1 MISQKHF
8 KILCLSVGLTVAGM
22 KKLIGFIFIW
32 IAVGMI
38 FMMFLPN
45 LFWGIVFA
53 ALLLIAGFQ
62 LFKCGC

>member
-1 MISQKHF
+1 
-8 KILCLSVGLTVAGM
+8 M

-53 ALLLIAGFQ
+53 ALLLLAGCQ
-62 LFKCGC
+62 LFKSEC

>member
-1 MISQKHF
+1 
-8 KILCLSVGLTVAGM
+8 M

>member
-1 MISQKHF
+1 
-8 KILCLSVGLTVAGM
+8 M

-32 IAVGMI
+32 VAVGMI

-45 LFWGIVFA
+45 LFWGIVFS
-53 ALLLIAGFQ
+53 ALLLVTGLQ